1 MTRAEMQAL
10 PGAKDGLV
18 RKYID
23 KSGRK
28 GHAGIPSL
36 LKGSQPLGYE
46 AEFILSSFVVPSC
59 VLFARFV
66 KCCQPF
72 VLMVCGFCC

>member
-10 PGAKDGLV
+10 PGAQNGLV

-28 GHAGIPSL
+28 RHAGIPSL
-36 LKGSQPLGYE
+36 LKGSQPLG
-46 AEFILSSFVVPSC
+46 
-59 VLFARFV
+59 
-66 KCCQPF
+66 
-72 VLMVCGFCC
+72 